1 MDRIQYTEV
10 ISIKG
15 ANIAIDLELGE
26 TVFREV
32 WDKSEKERTIGI
44 DNLTFVNYN
53 LVNNC

>member
-15 ANIAIDLELGE
+15 ANITIDLGLGE